1 MNQIN
6 PAPPLAPP
14 RPTDRRLHE
23 LGLTPKWMD
32 RHPTFESLSQHYAK
46 RYWSDIIQLPLRAY
60 TAVCP
65 LLGQLDELYG
75 TGRGEEWVSL
85 QLIELLVTSNAQ
97 PTTQIYESIRT
108 FVASFAV
115 TARAFRLTELML
127 FFARYKGGLYDNSFV
142 AFDVRRIGHAF
153 FHEYLPQRRSELGL
167 VEEQRAAER
176 ARRERASRS
185 SHAVSYNRFHQS
197 PETTRY
203 GLRLRFLHALTSPV
217 VQDLCTLCHLD
228 FPPLTEET
236 DAVLTKA
243 EMEQLAP
250 HVLGR
255 EVAVDDSWEL
265 PSECGSSPA
274 PSTETAQSDLA
285 ACAAPLS

>member
-1 MNQIN
+1 M
-6 PAPPLAPP
+6 PPLIPP
-14 RPTDRRLHE
+14 RPTDQRLRE

-32 RHPTFESLSQHYAK
+32 RHPTYESLSEHYAK
-46 RYWSDIIQLPLRAY
+46 KYWADIIQTPLRAY
-60 TAVCP
+60 TATCP

-75 TGRGEEWVSL
+75 TERGEEWVAT

-127 FFARYKGGLYDNSFV
+127 FFARYKGGLYDSSFV

-153 FHEYLPQRRSELGL
+153 FHEYLPERRTELGR
-167 VEEQRAAER
+167 VEEERAAER

-185 SHAVSYNRFHQS
+185 SHAVSYEHFQQS
-197 PETTRY
+197 PATTRY
-203 GLRLRFLHALTSPV
+203 GLRLRLLHPLTSTV
-217 VQDLCTLCHLD
+217 VQDLCTRFSLD
-228 FPPLTEET
+228 FPPVSAELET
-236 DAVLTKA
+236 TMTKA
-243 EMEQLAP
+243 DMAALTP
-250 HVLGR
+250 HVMAR

-265 PSECGSSPA
+265 PTSV
-274 PSTETAQSDLA
+274 
-285 ACAAPLS
+285 